1 MLSNL
6 GCVMYTHTH
15 HTCTC
20 THTHTRH
27 RHTTHTHTKYQL
39 LGGVGWRRE
48 ESTTC
53 WREHSAAKGCRE
65 SKNLKPVW
73 TWLFTTAH
81 PNFLLSLS
89 QEQLSVLDSFTGC
102 PLPEDILLYSIP
114 VWYKRTPSYW
124 KSPEG
129 TQLQHI
135 PSHSV
140 VKVIGSH
147 RSAWI
152 LCYHIIPV
160 NNTLWF
166 PWSSLNSKV
175 GPGFDL
181 LSSDPVLM
189 WVGSVNVTSII
200 HIVPVSTHYHS

>member
-6 GCVMYTHTH
+6 FCVMYTHTH

-20 THTHTRH
+20 THTHTH
-27 RHTTHTHTKYQL
+27 ATYTPHTHTKYQL
-39 LGGVGWRRE
+39 LGGVRWRRE

-114 VWYKRTPSYW
+114 VCAPYTAVLSYKWVLWAGMSNHQECGLLRP
-124 KSPEG
+124 
-129 TQLQHI
+129 I
-135 PSHSV
+135 PF
-140 VKVIGSH
+140 
-147 RSAWI
+147 RA
-152 LCYHIIPV
+152 L
-160 NNTLWF
+160 
-166 PWSSLNSKV
+166 
-175 GPGFDL
+175 
-181 LSSDPVLM
+181 
-189 WVGSVNVTSII
+189 
-200 HIVPVSTHYHS
+200 